1 MKNILRLP
9 GETAMDLKYMIRAA
23 FSWIA
28 DNYARLA
35 QRFLPYLLAAFAVF
49 LVVQIRWETLD
60 SKAFFIV
67 GQPARRDYYAVKD
80 DIFLDRETTRNI
92 RKGASDR
99 IIGVL
104 VKGDIQ
110 TEIGFNEECN
120 LLLNDPISDT
130 ILPEELRN
138 LLDEMTLDKREQII
152 TVVRQV
158 HDALT
163 EQGNSAVDQKSRA
176 RLIWHIIREWK
187 SEPVEDNIIFQIVS
201 AIENTGPQ
209 FDEALTKRMKDSAA
223 RDIAFSRRVIE
234 KGARIIE
241 KGAVVTPE
249 IAQILKR
256 NGYPE
261 GKWPFVSLICSM
273 WTGLFSM
280 FWITKTIRRTG
291 VTSSYSR
298 EWLYPC
304 FLLIA
309 GWFLQ
314 LGAVCLNING
324 LGILP
329 VIAIAC
335 LTLPEV
341 VALSS
346 TTVIIFSASII
357 ASGTDLTCFTINL
370 LAGCTGAFAGV
381 ALYRKNYSRSEV
393 LLHVLIQ
400 GGGILFAALL
410 LQIGLVG
417 VPEPLHQG
425 FMLIACLALS
435 FSVLFILPLLESV
448 FDIVSPLQLV
458 ELTQPSHPLLKR
470 LQIEAPGTYYHS
482 QMVGNLAEAA
492 AEKIGLNPMLLR
504 AGACFHDI
512 GKLRRPQYF
521 IENQFSGTNG
531 HDVLSPALSALLII
545 SHVKDGLEIADD
557 YHLPS
562 QIKAFISEHH
572 GMTCLSYFYKKA
584 LQAGLKVNEAQFSY
598 PGPKP
603 QSKETA
609 LLMLSDSTEAA
620 ARAGRVSIKNVNDL
634 AQLVDGVVA
643 SKINSGQLDE
653 VSFTLKEITEVKKAL
668 VERLRSMY
676 HTRDIKPLNDAVPA
690 ARKDLTSDH
699 ERPSSV

>member
-1 MKNILRLP
+1 
-9 GETAMDLKYMIRAA
+9 MDLKYLIRSA
-23 FSWIA
+23 FSWII
-28 DNYARLA
+28 DNYLSLL
-35 QRFLPYLLAAFAVF
+35 QRFLPYLLAAFAAF
-49 LVVQIRWETLD
+49 LVVQIRWESID

-67 GQPARRDYYAVKD
+67 GEPARRDYYAVKD

-120 LLLNDPISDT
+120 LLLNDPISDR

-152 TVVRQV
+152 TIVRQV
-158 HDALT
+158 HDALV
-163 EQGNSAVDQKSRA
+163 EQSSTVVDQKSRA
-176 RLIWHIIREWK
+176 RLIWHIIREWR
-187 SEPVEDNIIFQIVS
+187 SEPAEDNIIFQIVS

-209 FDEALTKRMKDSAA
+209 FDEALTKRMKDNAA
-223 RDIAFSRRVIE
+223 RDIAFSRRVVE

-241 KGAVVTPE
+241 KGAFVTPE

-256 NGYPE
+256 HGYPE
-261 GKWPFVSLICSM
+261 GKWPFASLLFSM

-280 FWITKTIRRTG
+280 FWITRTIRRTLG
-291 VTSSYSR
+291 AGSYSTG
-298 EWLYPC
+298 WLYPC
-304 FLLIA
+304 FLLIV

-314 LGAVCLNING
+314 LGAICLNING

-335 LTLPEV
+335 LTLPNV
-341 VALSS
+341 TALSC
-346 TTVIIFSASII
+346 TTVIIFSSSII

-370 LAGCTGAFAGV
+370 LAGCTGGV
-381 ALYRKNYSRSEV
+381 AGLALYKKNYSRSEV
-393 LLHVLIQ
+393 LFHVLIQ
-400 GGGILFAALL
+400 GGSILITALL
-410 LQIGLVG
+410 LHLGLIGS
-417 VPEPLHQG
+417 PEPLHQV
-425 FMLIACLALS
+425 FMLIACLALC
-435 FSVLFILPLLESV
+435 FSVLFILPILESV

-458 ELTQPSHPLLKR
+458 ELTQPSHPLLRR

-492 AEKIGLNPMLLR
+492 AEQIGLNPMLLR
-504 AGACFHDI
+504 VGACFHDI

-521 IENQFSGTNG
+521 IENQFGGENG
-531 HDVLSPALSALLII
+531 HDVISPALSALLII
-545 SHVKDGLEIADD
+545 SHVKDGLELADD
-557 YHLPS
+557 YHLPT
-562 QIKAFISEHH
+562 QVKAFIAEHH
-572 GMTCLSYFYKKA
+572 GTTCLSYFYKKA

-620 ARAGRVSIKNVNDL
+620 ARAGSVSIKNVNDL
-634 AQLVDGVVA
+634 AHLVDGVVA

-653 VSFTLKEITEVKKAL
+653 VSFTMKEITEVKKAL
-668 VERLRSMY
+668 VDRLRSMY
-676 HTRDIKPLNDAVPA
+676 HTRDIKPLNDAA
-690 ARKDLTSDH
+690 SKAGKDLPGDH
-699 ERPSSV
+699 ERRSAVKV